1 MNEEI
6 EAELNKMDS
15 RPDHLEVSEDES
27 VDEAIP
33 IDLRK

>member
-6 EAELNKMDS
+6 EAELDKMDS
-15 RPDHLEVSEDES
+15 RPDNLELSKDAN
-27 VDEAIP
+27 VDEAVL